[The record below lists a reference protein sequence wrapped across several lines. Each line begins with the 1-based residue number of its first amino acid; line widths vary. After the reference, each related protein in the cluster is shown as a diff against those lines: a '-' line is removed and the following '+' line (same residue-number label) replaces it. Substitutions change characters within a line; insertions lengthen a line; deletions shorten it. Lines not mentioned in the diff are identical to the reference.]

1 MLARGTR
8 LVPLFVCL
16 LVCLFVCLLVCLF
29 ACLCCRRTTTRLR
42 VGAERNAGRPCVQ
55 HTMLGCNAVAC
66 NVRLQRCNRAL
77 ASPRMRATVQQ
88 LPHATDAAGRPA
100 ACDALRAAAFDGRAD
115 GCRNQS
121 RNVLH
126 PPITRAHPAHV
137 CAATGLTPPTSAP
150 GLGSPRPHLRQD
162 WAHLAHV
169 CAATGLTLPTSAPE
183 PASPLP
189 HLQPDSAR
197 TPNARARAHARARAR
212 CVGWARRTSKKVRY
226 SIVLEG
232 AAPSL
237 RSARGGAR
245 YGYLAF
251 GGTNHAG

>member
-1 MLARGTR
+1 
-8 LVPLFVCL
+8 
-16 LVCLFVCLLVCLF
+16 
-29 ACLCCRRTTTRLR
+29 
-42 VGAERNAGRPCVQ
+42 
-55 HTMLGCNAVAC
+55 MLGCNAATY
-66 NVRLQRCNRAL
+66 NARLQRCNRAL

-100 ACDALRAAAFDGRAD
+100 ACDALRTAAADGRAD
-115 GCRNQS
+115 GRRNQS

-126 PPITRAHPAHV
+126 PPITGAHPARI
-137 CAATGLTPPTSAP
+137 CAVTGLTP
-150 GLGSPRPHLRQD
+150 
-162 WAHLAHV
+162 
-169 CAATGLTLPTSAPE
+169 PTSAPE

-189 HLQPDSAR
+189 HLEPDSAR
-197 TPNARARAHARARAR
+197 TPNARARTHALARARR
-212 CVGWARRTSKKVRY
+212 VGWGGPRRTSKKVRY